1 MDVKI
6 TNKAEIITD
15 HHAKVHNLNRATR
28 ILEERI
34 TVDIPEM
41 LADTH

>member
-1 MDVKI
+1 MDVEI
-6 TNKAEIITD
+6 RNKAEIITD
-15 HHAKVHNLNRATR
+15 HDAKDHDLNRATR

-34 TVDIPEM
+34 TIDIPEM